1 MTNYEDLFS
10 PVHRNKPRFM
20 ALAEAVLGQVT
31 DLAALFGEAAFS
43 LETAEGF
50 FLDTLGEISGV
61 TRTTPGMTD
70 GEYREYLRQMIALH
84 HWDGTNENLKETLD
98 QAFPEGNAEI
108 VDNMDGT
115 VTGNVDFPCIAGV
128 MARRYPR

>member
-1 MTNYEDLFS
+1 
-10 PVHRNKPRFM
+10 M

-50 FLDTLGEISGV
+50 FLDTLGEISGGG
-61 TRTTPGMTD
+61 RTTPGMSD
-70 GEYREYLRQMIALH
+70 ADFREYLRQMIALH
-84 HWDGTNENLKETLD
+84 HWDGTNGSLKETLD
-98 QAFPEGNAEI
+98 QAFPDGNAVI

-115 VTGNVDFPCIAGV
+115 VTSNVDFPCIAGIR
-128 MARRYPR
+128 MEE